1 MDVMYVISNR
11 NVAQILLPLL
21 RACKRRGTAWA
32 CFFTDSGVEVLE
44 DERVRALLPCAS
56 QAVACEFSWERYRQ
70 GRECPVET
78 GSQTNHSAMVA
89 QAKHVVSL

>member
-11 NVAQILLPLL
+11 NVGQILLPLL
-21 RACKRRGTAWA
+21 RACKRRGTAWS
-32 CFFTDSGVEVLE
+32 CFFTDSGVE
-44 DERVRALLPCAS
+44 ALDDDRLRGLLSCATE
-56 QAVACEFSWERYRQ
+56 AVACEFSWERYRG
-70 GRECPVET
+70 GRECPVQT